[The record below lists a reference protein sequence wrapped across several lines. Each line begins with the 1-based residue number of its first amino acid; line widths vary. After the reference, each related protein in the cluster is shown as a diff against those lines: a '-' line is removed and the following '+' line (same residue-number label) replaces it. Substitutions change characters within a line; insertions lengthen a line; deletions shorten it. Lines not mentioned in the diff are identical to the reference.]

1 MPGTKTQTGEKEE
14 AIPCPNVYGEGKGED
29 KCVVCG
35 CTCPPMEMDDGMANC
50 DIPVWILVCSPKC
63 LIRLDQNHRSVYD
76 LPDFNHTIE
85 TPMDGENVTSWRID
99 NGNGAVFT
107 ENGKKFLLLTAYH
120 VREDKEYIPRA
131 FIELSELL
139 KILAKQKQ

>member
-1 MPGTKTQTGEKEE
+1 MSGTKTQTGEKEE

-63 LIRLDQNHRSVYD
+63 RVWLDQNHRRTYG
-76 LPDFNHTIE
+76 LPKPEQMIE
-85 TPMDGENVTSWRID
+85 TRMHGENGTSWRLD
-99 NGNGAVFT
+99 YGNGVVFT

-120 VREDKEYIPRA
+120 DREDEEYIPCA
-131 FIELSELL
+131 CIELSELL
-139 KILAKQKQ
+139 KILTKQ